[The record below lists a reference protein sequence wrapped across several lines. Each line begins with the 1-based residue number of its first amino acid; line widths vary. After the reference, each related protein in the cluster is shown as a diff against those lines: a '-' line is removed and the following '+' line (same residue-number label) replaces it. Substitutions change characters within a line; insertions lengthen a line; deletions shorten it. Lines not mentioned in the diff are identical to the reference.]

1 MHANLIHILP
11 LELGQGTTTF
21 EDESVGVGAVGAL
34 LRPKLGIRD
43 ENRCLEGTPT
53 RR

>member
-21 EDESVGVGAVGAL
+21 EDESVGAL
-34 LRPKLGIRD
+34 LPKLGIRD

>member
-1 MHANLIHILP
+1 MHADVHSYVP
-11 LELGQGTTTF
+11 QELGKGTTTF
-21 EDESVGVGAVGAL
+21 EDESVGAL